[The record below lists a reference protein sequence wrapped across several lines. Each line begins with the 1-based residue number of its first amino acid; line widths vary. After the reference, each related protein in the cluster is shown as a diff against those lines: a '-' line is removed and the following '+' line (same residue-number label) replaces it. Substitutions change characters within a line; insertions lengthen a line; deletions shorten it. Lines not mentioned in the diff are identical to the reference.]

1 MSENPKKPIKMA
13 IESLTVEELMQKLE
27 IKKQKANE
35 RQRKFREEQKVKN
48 PNYYKERAEYQKAMR
63 TKEKEKYMKA
73 IANTT
78 EDIKPIQNIIIQK
91 TEKEANIETE
101 ANDITPVLNQND
113 IKNNLYPSEV
123 NIIKKGMIYIIEHN
137 SNPTLIYVGK
147 TTDGLNKR
155 WNGHLSTFKQFNKM
169 YIRLYFYVNYYGI
182 ENFSIK
188 EYKIY
193 NNITTEY
200 LDEEEKK
207 YIFEMGTLNTQYSNN
222 DITIKITND
231 LRNELLN
238 RLITKDTCISKL
250 YKLIDTFSYD
260 YKRDV
265 LDFSVNDE
273 NKVLLNN
280 LLKKE
285 LTNKLIDTNIQVLES
300 TLIYTLSSK
309 FLKDE
314 QIIEDYIKYID
325 YFHNEF
331 IITNNKEDIYNP
343 DKLVNI
349 LNKYG
354 DRNELFDW
362 YLIIDFTKILQHY
375 FNILNKSYD
384 NVKIDFKNN
393 IIYGIKSN
401 RLLFDIDGEYYDEDD
416 IDSDLEY

>member
-1 MSENPKKPIKMA
+1 MSDLEA
-13 IESLTVEELMQKLE
+13 KL
-27 IKKQKANE
+27 INTRVLANE
-35 RQRKFREEQKVKN
+35 RQKVFRAKQRANDPEFLAKRAT
-48 PNYYKERAEYQKAMR
+48 YERERRA
-63 TKEKEKYMKA
+63 KEKLRNVDA
-73 IANTT
+73 IAALNADR
-78 EDIKPIQNIIIQK
+78 EALKAAKKKIKDAIIAKEAIITK
-91 TEKEANIETE
+91 DAKIAKDVKIAKEANDT
-101 ANDITPVLNQND
+101 NDTNDTND
-113 IKNNLYPSEV
+113 IKCLSTNIVFDDIKKQPLTPEG

-155 WNGHLSTFKQFNKM
+155 WNGHLSSFKQFNKM
-169 YIRLYFYVNYYGI
+169 YYRLYFCVNYYGI
-182 ENFSIK
+182 ENFSIR

-193 NNITTEY
+193 NNITPEY

-222 DITIKITND
+222 DITIKITNE

-285 LTNKLIDTNIQVLES
+285 LTDKLIDTDIQALLS
-300 TLIYTLSSK
+300 NLMYTLSSK

-331 IITNNKEDIYNP
+331 IITNNKEDTYYP
-343 DKLVNI
+343 DELVNI
-349 LNKYG
+349 LRNYG
-354 DRNELFDW
+354 DHNELFDW
-362 YLIIDFTKILQHY
+362 YLIIDFKKILQHY

-393 IIYGIKSN
+393 IIYGIKSKP
-401 RLLFDIDGEYYDEDD
+401 LIFYSDGEY
-416 IDSDLEY
+416 

>member
-1 MSENPKKPIKMA
+1 MSENPEKPIKMG
-13 IESLTVEELMQKLE
+13 IETLTTEELMEKLA
-27 IKKQKANE
+27 IKKKKASE

-48 PNYYKERAEYQKAMR
+48 PNYYKERAEYQKNLR
-63 TKEKEKYMKA
+63 NKEKEIYTKA
-73 IANTT
+73 KNKPVN
-78 EDIKPIQNIIIQK
+78 DIKNA
-91 TEKEANIETE
+91 EKEANDTNKI
-101 ANDITPVLNQND
+101 NDITPVLNQND
-113 IKNNLYPSEV
+113 IKKQPLTSEG

-155 WNGHLSTFKQFNKM
+155 WNGHLSSFKQFNKM
-169 YIRLYFYVNYYGI
+169 YNRLYFYVNYYGN
-182 ENFSIK
+182 ENFSIR

-193 NNITTEY
+193 NNITPEY

-285 LTNKLIDTNIQVLES
+285 LTDKLIDTDIQALES

-309 FLKDE
+309 FLKNE
-314 QIIEDYIKYID
+314 HIIEDYIKYID
-325 YFHNEF
+325 YFHKEF
-331 IITNNKEDIYNP
+331 IITNNKEDTYNP

-384 NVKIDFKNN
+384 NVKIDLKNN
-393 IIYGIKSN
+393 IIYGIKSTP
-401 RLLFDIDGEYYDEDD
+401 LLFDSDGED
-416 IDSDLEY
+416 DSDLEY

>member
-1 MSENPKKPIKMA
+1 MSENLEKSIKMG
-13 IESLTVEELMQKLE
+13 IESLTTEELMEKLA
-27 IKKQKANE
+27 IKKKKANE

-48 PNYYKERAEYQKAMR
+48 PNYYKERAEYQKALR
-63 TKEKEKYMKA
+63 NKEKDIYTKA
-73 IANTT
+73 KNKPVN
-78 EDIKPIQNIIIQK
+78 DIKNA
-91 TEKEANIETE
+91 EKEVNIVTE

-113 IKNNLYPSEV
+113 IKKQPLPPEG

-155 WNGHLSTFKQFNKM
+155 WNGHLSSFKQFSKM
-169 YIRLYFYVNYYGI
+169 YTRLYFYVNYYGI
-182 ENFSIK
+182 ENFSIR

-193 NNITTEY
+193 NNITIEY

-285 LTNKLIDTNIQVLES
+285 HPL
-300 TLIYTLSSK
+300 
-309 FLKDE
+309 
-314 QIIEDYIKYID
+314 
-325 YFHNEF
+325 
-331 IITNNKEDIYNP
+331 
-343 DKLVNI
+343 
-349 LNKYG
+349 
-354 DRNELFDW
+354 
-362 YLIIDFTKILQHY
+362 
-375 FNILNKSYD
+375 
-384 NVKIDFKNN
+384 
-393 IIYGIKSN
+393 
-401 RLLFDIDGEYYDEDD
+401 
-416 IDSDLEY
+416 